1 MTRLREMEEGETGY
15 PMAREDRETAVI
27 EGGRGAQGT
36 KRAEEALGLQG
47 DGLGGAGKG
56 GAGAGCAPR
65 RRTRGLLGLRELTH
79 LTRKR
84 GRRLHGLE
92 GGGCVR
98 AQGLTGLGA
107 ARSYP
112 PGSSEQ

>member
-1 MTRLREMEEGETGY
+1 MTRLREMEEGETSY

-27 EGGRGAQGT
+27 EGGRWAQGT
-36 KRAEEALGLQG
+36 KRAEEALGRQG

-56 GAGAGCAPR
+56 RAGAGCAPR

-79 LTRKR
+79 LTKKR

-92 GGGCVR
+92 GGAVS
-98 AQGLTGLGA
+98 GA
-107 ARSYP
+107 R
-112 PGSSEQ
+112 G